1 MISGFESLIMVDL
14 LIDTMARCCDPIF
27 IYNGATTPMR
37 TWEAEKWCSPHAHL
51 PRVFS
56 IRRILPANDARLGT
70 PDRREATICS
80 DEEQCCRNKRMV
92 VADFNVII
100 EKWYEPELLAADIVD
115 RFGLSRFSSKMSFE
129 SAGDNKSLTV
139 ASLEITWF
147 SSVVEMSSVVVLF
160 GRRVDNAD
168 AAAAVVDVVANLIG
182 VDDDDID
189 WYGDIVERMVDEN
202 GDCVVRR
209 VVVVVVAAVVV
220 DGRIVV
226 IFVVGFAACM
236 L

>member
-1 MISGFESLIMVDL
+1 MCVGKV
-14 LIDTMARCCDPIF
+14 
-27 IYNGATTPMR
+27 Y
-37 TWEAEKWCSPHAHL
+37 K
-51 PRVFS
+51 
-56 IRRILPANDARLGT
+56 
-70 PDRREATICS
+70 
-80 DEEQCCRNKRMV
+80 
-92 VADFNVII
+92 
-100 EKWYEPELLAADIVD
+100 PELLEADIVD

-147 SSVVEMSSVVVLF
+147 SSVVEISSVVVLF
-160 GRRVDNAD
+160 GRRVDNAAAA
-168 AAAAVVDVVANLIG
+168 AAAAVVDVVAILIG

-189 WYGDIVERMVDEN
+189 WYGDTVERMVDEN

-209 VVVVVVAAVVV
+209 VVIVAGVAV